1 LATTARPQQP
11 RRNTPALRAW
21 WAVALEKEEW
31 MSALARA
38 KVKVAVRKHRPTR
51 TPVLWTDVVVGVGA
65 DMAVTD
71 VVGGCSIDRS
81 SIAVFMVTPF
91 ICLRC
96 KYRILTP

>member
-38 KVKVAVRKHRPTR
+38 KVKVAVRKHSPTR
-51 TPVLWTDVVVGVGA
+51 TADLLRDVVVGVGA
-65 DMAVTD
+65 AMAVTD
-71 VVGGCSIDRS
+71 VVSGCSIGRL
-81 SIAVFMVTPF
+81 SIAVFIVTPF
-91 ICLRC
+91 MDLRC
-96 KYRILTP
+96 KYCTLTP